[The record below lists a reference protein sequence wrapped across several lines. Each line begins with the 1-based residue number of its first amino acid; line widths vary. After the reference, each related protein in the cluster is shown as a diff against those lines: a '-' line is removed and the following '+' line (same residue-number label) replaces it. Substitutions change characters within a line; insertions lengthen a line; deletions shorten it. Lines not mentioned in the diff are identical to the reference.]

1 MLKTRA
7 ILNAST
13 ILLATAAVVH
23 ASSLS
28 NLTQTPLAAV
38 ASNITYTK
46 GLGTQTTAGVVFK
59 LTAPTTDKGS
69 LYVSVSAA
77 TLPNY
82 IQVSTLN
89 GTVSG
94 SGTLT
99 MTFSPSP
106 TAAALPPGS
115 QGNQSVTINE
125 TYYPVTGGTTTGTT
139 TVVVNLTVINSPA
152 QISASLTSAAGFTL
166 APGAS
171 VGTATLNI
179 TSSSDPVSF
188 TVAPTSATPAS
199 PSWILPAKTTGFAY
213 SWGTQIT
220 VSFLQ
225 SVFDASGTGA
235 TLSGSIKVTGP
246 NNSVVVPVTFLI
258 GQPVA
263 TVTSAVPSTLP
274 QKIAA
279 GSTRVVALAGTGFV
293 PGISVRV
300 GSSTAPNLAN
310 DCAGFA
316 AATGEEMCIQ
326 STTELYVKVTAAD
339 LAGASGSL
347 HIFVGATPVDKS
359 ITVTTDPIVTGMTD
373 AAALA
378 LPVSPANLLVSPYQ
392 LVSIFGENF
401 TTGATLIGSVTNSRY
416 PIVLADGASNLKVHF
431 TKTGTALCAGTALSA
446 NADSTDGYLLFA
458 TPNQI
463 NLLIPSAVAG
473 NATVY
478 ACVQYGSASSANQVL
493 TVDDTNPG
501 VFTFGGGTGQGV
513 VVNQDYSINSKL
525 LPAIVAGGNTIS
537 IYMSG
542 LGAPAAGTTDPAALP
557 TVLAGIG
564 TVPTGC
570 ADLAKFLAYQVAN
583 ATGAGGW
590 KSLDGSVVSLSV
602 LSDPATATVLAYAPC
617 LDPATVS
624 VTISGSA
631 GTPIV
636 LTPAY
641 VGWVADSVAGLYQI
655 NVKVTTVAGVTPL
668 ANGGFNLTV
677 TETPADASGAVLSQT
692 GVIAYFK

>member
-69 LYVSVSAA
+69 LYVSVGAG
-77 TLPNY
+77 LPSY
-82 IQVSTLN
+82 IQVRTMN

-115 QGNQSVTINE
+115 QGNQSITINE
-125 TYYPVTGGTTTGTT
+125 IYYPVTGGTTTGTT
-139 TVVVNLTVINSPA
+139 TVIVNLTVINSPA
-152 QISASLTSAAGFTL
+152 QISASLTSASGFTL
-166 APGAS
+166 APGGS

-188 TVAPTSATPAS
+188 TVAPTSTSPAS

-225 SVFDASGTGA
+225 SVFDAAGTGA

-246 NNSVVVPVTFLI
+246 NNSIVVPVTFLI

-263 TVTSAVPSTLP
+263 TVSSAVPGTLP

-279 GSTRVVALAGTGFV
+279 GATRVVAIAGTGFV
-293 PGISVRV
+293 PGVSVRV
-300 GSSTAPNLAN
+300 GNTNAPNLAN

-316 AATGEEMCIQ
+316 AATGEDMCIQ
-326 STTELYVKVTAAD
+326 SLTELYVKVTAAD

-347 HIFVGATPVDKS
+347 NVYVGAGTTHQA

-373 AAALA
+373 AAALT
-378 LPVSPANLLVSPYQ
+378 LPASNLLVSPYQ

-416 PIVLADGASNLKVHF
+416 PNVLVDGASNLKVHF
-431 TKTGTALCAGTALSA
+431 TKTATALCAGTALSA

-493 TVDDTNPG
+493 KVDDTNPG

-513 VVNQDYSINSKL
+513 VVNQDYSINSKTI
-525 LPAIVAGGNTIS
+525 PAVVAGGNTIS

-570 ADLAKFLAYQVAN
+570 ADVTKFLAYQVAN

-590 KSLDGSVVSLSV
+590 NSLDGSVISLSV
-602 LSDPATATVLAYAPC
+602 LSDPSTATLLAYPPC

-641 VGWVADSVAGLYQI
+641 AGWVADSVAGLYQI

-668 ANGGFNLTV
+668 ANGGFNITV